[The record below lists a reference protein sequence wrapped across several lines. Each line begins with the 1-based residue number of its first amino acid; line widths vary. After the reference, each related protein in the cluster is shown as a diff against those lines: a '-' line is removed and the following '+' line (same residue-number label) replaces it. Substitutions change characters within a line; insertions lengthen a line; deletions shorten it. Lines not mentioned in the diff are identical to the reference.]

1 MNSIASESE
10 TEVVQG
16 IVRIKLANLEKE
28 NLSQFQTKTIDICGI
43 NIINI
48 TSIIHIPIGLII
60 PGILIPMSIFQ
71 NILLLLLLYIYCKTE
86 TRTLE
91 PRKPSSAIKIEE
103 IEETTHKM
111 CFLVLITNTNSMQM
125 QTKIYAY

>member
-1 MNSIASESE
+1 LNSIASESE

-91 PRKPSSAIKIEE
+91 PRKPSSAINRRNRRNH
-103 IEETTHKM
+103 TQNVFFSTY
-111 CFLVLITNTNSMQM
+111 NQ
-125 QTKIYAY
+125 Y